1 MGSDITAERTRFDF
15 SFPRKLTPEE
25 IKKVEELVNG
35 AVSQGLE
42 VKMQE
47 MDIEEAKK
55 SGALSVFSAKG
66 GSASGG
72 KEKYPARVK
81 VYSVGSPSAGS
92 GPPFS
97 RELCGGPHV
106 ENTAEVGKFVI
117 VKEEAVASGVRRI
130 RAQVIP

>member
-1 MGSDITAERTRFDF
+1 MWERG
-15 SFPRKLTPEE
+15 
-25 IKKVEELVNG
+25 NG
-35 AVSQGLE
+35 E
-42 VKMQE
+42 VMNR
-47 MDIEEAKK
+47 
-55 SGALSVFSAKG
+55 GALNVFPPKG
-66 GSASGG
+66 GTASGG